1 MKSMAYK
8 QAVDM
13 KKIMKMKEMV
23 IAVALVIVMSL
34 AFDSCIATRDTTK
47 INKVEL
53 GMTKSDIQHLLGTP
67 LFKNADERGEE
78 WGYRKVVGEVID
90 SEEML
95 FVVTFD
101 NEGKVVSYNSIKE
114 FPPHHRN

>member
-1 MKSMAYK
+1 MK
-8 QAVDM
+8 V
-13 KKIMKMKEMV
+13 KEV
-23 IAVALVIVMSL
+23 IIAVALILMMNL

-53 GMTKSDIQHLLGTP
+53 GMTKSDIQYLLGTP
-67 LFKNADERGEE
+67 LFKNADETGEQ
-78 WGYRKVVGEVID
+78 WGYRKVVGEIID

-101 NEGKVVSYNSIKE
+101 NQGNVVAYNTVKE
-114 FPPHHRN
+114 FPPHRRH

>member
-1 MKSMAYK
+1 MKT
-8 QAVDM
+8 
-13 KKIMKMKEMV
+13 IMKMKEMM
-23 IAVALVIVMSL
+23 IAVALVVVMNL

-53 GMTKSDIQHLLGTP
+53 GMSKSDIQHLLGKP
-67 LFKNADERGEE
+67 MFKNADETGEQ

-90 SEEML
+90 AEEML

-101 NEGKVVSYNSIKE
+101 NDGKVVAYNSVKE
-114 FPPHHRN
+114 FPPHRHP